1 MTGKGGWEERERRGE
16 GRKEEEE
23 EEEKRKGEGGTITR
37 LQTSV
42 LSHKEKDLMT
52 QA

>member
-1 MTGKGGWEERERRGE
+1 MTGKGGG
-16 GRKEEEE
+16 
-23 EEEKRKGEGGTITR
+23 KRKGRGRGEGGTNTR